1 MRLTFALK
9 RTAVTAGLFALVAGA
24 PAFGAQ
30 VNVAVAANF
39 TEAAKAIAAGFKSAT
54 GHDAILSFG
63 SSGQLFAQITQGAPF
78 KVFLSADAER
88 PEQAVKAGLAV
99 AESRFTYAIGR
110 VVLWSEDPALVKGP
124 ETLKIATF
132 SRIAIANPAAAPYGV
147 AGLETLK
154 ALGVH
159 DALRGK
165 IVLGASIAQTLQ
177 FVDTGNAELGFVALA
192 QLVGRE
198 GGSRWEPPQSM
209 YTPIRQD
216 AVLLTNGRDDAA
228 AKAFI
233 GYLRG
238 PDARKVIAAFGYAVD

>member
-1 MRLTFALK
+1 MKPTFVLK
-9 RTAVTAGLFALVAGA
+9 RVTAVVGLFMLGAGA
-24 PAFGAQ
+24 QASAAQ

-39 TEAAKAIAAGFKSAT
+39 TEAAKEIAAGFRKAT
-54 GHDAILSFG
+54 GHDAVLSFG
-63 SSGQLFAQITQGAPF
+63 STGQLYAQITQGAPF

-88 PEQAVKAGLAV
+88 PAQAVAAGLAL
-99 AESRFTYAIGR
+99 AESRFTYAVGR
-110 VVLWSEDPALVKGP
+110 VVLWSKDPNVVKGP
-124 ETLKIATF
+124 ETLKAGAF
-132 SRIAIANPAAAPYGV
+132 SKIAIANPTAAPYGA

-159 DALRGK
+159 EALKAR

-177 FVDTGNAELGFVALA
+177 FIDTGNAELGFVALA

-198 GGSRWEPPQSM
+198 GGSRWEPPKSM
-209 YTPIRQD
+209 YAPIRQD
-216 AVLLTNGRDDAA
+216 AVLLTNGRDDEA

-238 PDARKVIAAFGYAVD
+238 AEARKVIAAFGYAVD